1 MRKISLAVALFLGY
15 LTYGDYATFNAVKG
29 ITEDENEVLM
39 RDAGATKSGDALQP
53 ARDGVRADVPT
64 RESGC
69 AVSDSATRLA
79 TTSMVCRVSGKTK
92 RIFGASCVSS
102 CSARA
107 LTDMALASASLAGAV
122 ARCSL
127 ARMLQIL

>member
-1 MRKISLAVALFLGY
+1 MPLRSERVSAASAGRAAASTSSGASRSGAPHVRRE
-15 LTYGDYATFNAVKG
+15 T
-29 ITEDENEVLM
+29 
-39 RDAGATKSGDALQP
+39 RDAGRNRGYALQP

-92 RIFGASCVSS
+92 RIFGASTSRGS
-102 CSARA
+102 KKKRGEE
-107 LTDMALASASLAGAV
+107 L
-122 ARCSL
+122 
-127 ARMLQIL
+127 